1 MNEKDD
7 SQAVAQYYDSQ
18 AEREWQRME
27 RHRMEF
33 GISLRSLK
41 RHLPPPPA
49 RIADIGGGPGR
60 YAIELA
66 REGYRVTLADLS
78 LGNVA
83 LARAK
88 AEEAGV
94 KLEDCR
100 QVNALDLSGFETA
113 GYDAVLLMGPLYH
126 LLEREQRLLAVREAL
141 RLLRPGGV
149 LAASFITRYAPFREG
164 ALNDLGWVFEDFP
177 YALRLLRTGIHDKQA
192 GFTRAHFAHVSEVQP
207 LMCEAGL
214 DQIALVGCE
223 GFCAELE
230 SLANALQGARWEQW
244 LDINEEAA
252 NDPAALA
259 MADHLLYIGRKP
271 G

>member
-1 MNEKDD
+1 MEDENIR
-7 SQAVAQYYDSQ
+7 AVSDFYDSQ
-18 AEREWQRME
+18 AEREWERME

-33 GISLRSLK
+33 GISLRTLLK
-41 RHLPPPPA
+41 HLPPAPA

-66 REGYRVTLADLS
+66 RRGYRITLADLS
-78 LGNVA
+78 PGNVA
-83 LARAK
+83 LARVKAK
-88 AEEAGV
+88 QAGLD
-94 KLEDCR
+94 LEDFR
-100 QVNALDLSGFETA
+100 QANALDLSEFEAA

-126 LLEREQRLLAVREAL
+126 LLESGQRLQAVREAR

-149 LAASFITRYAPFREG
+149 LAASFITRYAPFREA
-164 ALNDLGWVFEDFP
+164 ALNDPGWVFEDFS

-207 LMCEAGL
+207 LMAEAGL
-214 DQIALVGCE
+214 EQIVLVGCE

-230 SLANALQGARWEQW
+230 GAANGLQGAQWEQW
-244 LDINEEAA
+244 LDLNEETA

-259 MADHLLYIGRKP
+259 MADHLLYLGRKTN
-271 G
+271 